1 MSRDLPNLIIIG
13 AHKAATTS
21 LYTYLAGHSEIYGS
35 GKKELDYFTPLR
47 YKKQPDPIEDYKK
60 YFADRKNE
68 KYAIDASPA
77 YMYGGKLLRDK
88 MIEVLPPHKVII
100 ILREPV
106 DRFLSNYNWLRAKL
120 FIKPDEDLKIF
131 IQKCIEEM
139 KYPLQDNNF
148 YRRSIE
154 EGMYND
160 FVPEWVDAYN
170 KEIKIIYFEKLITN
184 PKAIMIDLSKWLEI
198 DETPFLNME
207 FVTENKTVFVK
218 NKLVH
223 SAALFLNNSF
233 EVFLRRNHQLKVKLR
248 NLYYKVNQEE
258 KNNKIIDGESKE
270 LLYSTYKESNK
281 RLSNYLKS
289 RSIQL
294 SDWLN

>member
-1 MSRDLPNLIIIG
+1 MKKDLPNLIIAG

-21 LYTYLAGHSEIYGS
+21 LYTYLAGHPDIFGS

-47 YKKQPDPIEDYKK
+47 YKEQPESIENYKK
-60 YFADRKNE
+60 YFAGRTNE

-88 MIEVLPPHKVII
+88 MLEVLPEHKIII

-120 FIKPDEDLKIF
+120 FITPDEDLKIF
-131 IQKCIEEM
+131 IQKCIKEM
-139 KYPLQDNNF
+139 EYPLKDNNF

-160 FVPEWVDAYN
+160 FVPGWIDAYN
-170 KEIKIIYFEKLITN
+170 NNIKIIYFDKLITN
-184 PKAIMIDLSKWLEI
+184 PKAIMIDLAKWLEI
-198 DETPFLNME
+198 NETPFLNME

-218 NKLVH
+218 NKLMH
-223 SAALFLNNSF
+223 STALFFNNSF
-233 EVFLRRNHQLKVKLR
+233 ERVLRKNHQLKVKLR
-248 NLYYKVNQEE
+248 NLYYKINQEE
-258 KNNKIIDGESKE
+258 KNNKIVDEESKE
-270 LLYSTYKESNK
+270 LLHSTYKESN
-281 RLSNYLKS
+281 RQLSAYLKS
-289 RSIQL
+289 KNIQL
-294 SDWLN
+294 PGWLN